1 MDYYYQLVDF
11 AERLGV
17 KVIWAGERV
26 GECRGINSSG
36 EKIYK
41 LWDVYPHADFV
52 TYPSLYEGFGNALL
66 ETFYFS
72 KPVLVN
78 RYPVFIDDIEPC
90 GFKVISIDS
99 EITDEVVSK
108 TMDLISDKDLTRQW
122 TQSNYDL
129 CVENFSLKVL
139 KDSLDRI
146 LSELM

>member
-1 MDYYYQLVDF
+1 MLVF
-11 AERLGV
+11 
-17 KVIWAGERV
+17 
-26 GECRGINSSG
+26 
-36 EKIYK
+36 
-41 LWDVYPHADFV
+41 
-52 TYPSLYEGFGNALL
+52 PSFYEGFGNALL

-90 GFKVISIDS
+90 GFKVISIDG

-129 CVENFSLKVL
+129 CGVVTIPDKKVGRGQKITKSAVKNYCISNGIKVL
-139 KDSLDRI
+139 QP
-146 LSELM
+146 MT